1 MVARNESTERERDR
15 ENLELVYVITVT
27 TLFKGMEALKRQPMI
42 RTFEFLQSLEL
53 AMQSFFYLSLS
64 LSLYLLLRLLIN
76 IKW

>member
-64 LSLYLLLRLLIN
+64 LSTFFSGY
-76 IKW
+76 